1 MCLESGPEIKVP
13 LHERGKL
20 CYSRPID
27 LNAPVTRLK
36 VFCWCHGGV
45 GGRDV
50 VSVALLFIFGA
61 ERRESPP
68 RRPPTSIFARNERR
82 KRRRRQGRDLVT
94 VARYE
99 GEARKA
105 NMVGREGEGATMARC
120 FRPPGRIDT
129 RPTRGG
135 PFSGGTGKEQSYS
148 HRGASRMTASKC
160 NALRVIILVSP
171 LAHSLIHSLTSSSS
185 RVWDTAGASVGTG
198 GSGQSPLTARRTK
211 KS

>member
-1 MCLESGPEIKVP
+1 MSEWPLCLESGPEIKVP

-148 HRGASRMTASKC
+148 HRGASRRLPA
-160 NALRVIILVSP
+160 NAMP
-171 LAHSLIHSLTSSSS
+171 CE
-185 RVWDTAGASVGTG
+185 
-198 GSGQSPLTARRTK
+198 
-211 KS
+211 